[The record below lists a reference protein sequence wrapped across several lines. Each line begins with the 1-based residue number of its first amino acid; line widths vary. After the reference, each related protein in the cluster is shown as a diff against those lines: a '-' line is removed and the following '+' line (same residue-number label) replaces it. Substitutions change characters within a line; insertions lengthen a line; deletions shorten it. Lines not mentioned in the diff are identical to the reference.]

1 MRLKKKV
8 RIILAIAIIL
18 IVLGVGYVLF
28 FHKRGTGGRQETK
41 LNEIKEYGY
50 VLTSGKSKEY
60 KDLFSKLKTTLEKDP
75 VDEEEY
81 VSLISQ
87 MFVLDFFTLN
97 DKIAKTDV
105 GGVEFVIETVRE
117 DFLEKAMDS
126 YYKYVENNLNGKRT
140 QELPTVQTMKVEKV
154 GQDRFD
160 YGNATDDSAYY
171 VTISWDYDKGK
182 GYQTDAELIF
192 VHDGKKLVL
201 VELNEVK

>member
-1 MRLKKKV
+1 MRLKKRV
-8 RIILAIAIIL
+8 RIILAIALIL
-18 IVLGVGYVLF
+18 IVAGVAYMLF
-28 FHKRGTGGRQETK
+28 FHNRGTGGRKETK

-60 KDLFSKLKTTLEKDP
+60 KDLFSKLKTTLEKDN

-81 VSLISQ
+81 ASLISQ

-105 GGVEFVIETVRE
+105 GGVEFVAEAVRE

-126 YYKYVENNLNGKRT
+126 YYKYVENNLNGKRD
-140 QELPTVQTMKVEKV
+140 QELPTVQTMKVEKIEK
-154 GQDRFD
+154 DRFD
-160 YGNATDDSAYY
+160 YGNTKDDAAYY
-171 VTISWDYDKGK
+171 VTLSWNYDRGK
-182 GYQTDAELIF
+182 GYQTEAELIF

-201 VELNEVK
+201 VELNEVN